1 MGSPASF
8 VADAPSTPASF
19 QADEPQA
26 RSRPSDPLDKNPK
39 TAAELPS
46 RADFEASH
54 QAAVKSWWDRAK
66 AAASTVE
73 TMGEAGGRLLMKGL
87 DLPVVNASDVAG
99 AVSGALGFGE
109 KAGRGLVSGPPQ
121 TTAGGVAT
129 GAAKVVSGMTSARNL
144 GMAALMGP
152 FGKIAPLLTRA
163 VGAGFSLSM
172 LKHVY
177 DQEPAIQDAITK
189 KDWPRAAEGIA
200 EAAGTAGLA
209 VLGAG
214 VGLRRGGEP
223 VEGPS
228 PVSRATASVEEG
240 MKALGPASFVPDEPQ
255 ATAPPAPSQ
264 TMPPSTTE
272 GAVPIH
278 APSQTMPPSTTEGA
292 VPIHA
297 PSQTMPPSTTEGAVP
312 IQQVGAATVDDA
324 TAATSPFTASNEEPK
339 GVVAAPGTFTGAR
352 TTGNEIPEGVGGQYG
367 AGFGIYQVPMSNVVG
382 REDIGGMP
390 DKMADARR
398 YADMI
403 RAGSPPPPLFGSL
416 GDGGTVQVQGA
427 RRLEALRQ
435 TGATSVPVALM
446 NDWKAPAAPPSFVN
460 DTSSGPQMSAEVQPL
475 APEQQAE
482 PEKRAVTPTLEQAR
496 VPSTPPAYGGE
507 VNVKVPGEATLYPA
521 RYAVRELADVQPSH
535 NPFTFAANHAFDYT
549 NDRDYDRPQNKAR
562 VIKNA
567 SPGTYD
573 PDYTTT
579 PSPTAEH
586 GPPVVDLSG
595 NVLGGNSRSMSQALV
610 YMHQGPDAALYKQA
624 IETKAAQFGIDPA
637 DLARFKKPILVR
649 EVGPGV
655 DAQNAITD
663 FNKAAPADL
672 APEEQAVSDG
682 RRLSPGTVT
691 ELAARL
697 GDVGEDGSLADA
709 LRGDNGADIVD
720 YLVRDGVLTAQEKGG
735 YLDDRGFLTPEI
747 KARVA
752 KALVGRLFDSPS
764 EYRATTPSM
773 RGKLERVAPQVLR
786 TETRP
791 EWAITD
797 RLREALALTEDA
809 RARRNSLDRHLKQTA
824 SAGARTYSPEAVDI
838 ARTLEESPVKAG
850 AAFRRYANDEALSR
864 EGNQTAF
871 FKPPTRMEA
880 FQDAFGGGGVVSASV
895 APELS
900 ERGGYVVGAG
910 LGTHAALARFERV
923 ELDPEEAK
931 AAHAYVTNPSG
942 VELVH
947 RILGNSPPDE
957 AGLHVGG
964 FHISAGDMWEVF
976 NRLTTARTKGE
987 IPGIAPGL
995 GQLIRA
1001 IKGAAEESRGLVG
1014 VSDFEGKSPASRQRA
1029 LDEEI
1034 GHAMQSQLNYGAG
1047 LTGHG
1052 IGARSGYLPGERDAF
1067 LSDPV
1072 ARRAFEN
1079 LASRSQFYARAP
1091 DGVKMAEV
1099 GVRLM
1104 NAGRFEELGLDWNQA
1119 RSLAARYIRALRQA
1133 YGSQTP
1139 RDIARRI
1146 NRAFGSPAKGGA
1158 TEHGALPEG
1167 ARPAGRERLAGG
1179 AGPDLS
1185 GGGPEIAHSAR
1196 DAESDTP
1203 SLFNADET
1211 ERVGE
1216 EAALDRDRLQGER
1229 LTAQFDSPLSREEQ
1243 LRKLKPGEQPQQT
1256 GFFEATPEKPQ
1267 FSLFGDEKGGISP
1280 DLLSLGA
1287 GKFITE
1293 DVIPTAKRIATDLV
1307 EAKDQAAR
1315 IVAPQTRGAMAE
1327 YTGLRLRQRMAQ
1339 FARRFDQ
1346 GEQRLRDAR
1355 RFFNRRAQ
1363 QDNYDFIDQV
1373 ERGLGRLA
1381 TRRLPPA
1388 DAALEPI
1395 AKIFARMLDQRR
1407 AEVQALGEG
1416 ALEHYYTNYF
1426 PHIFERPERAAEF
1439 MQSFFS
1445 GKRSMEGP
1453 KSFLKHRE
1461 FPTFREA
1468 LDAGLKAVSDNPVD
1482 LVLLK
1487 AREMDRYLLAH
1498 HVLRDLAEK
1507 GIAKRVTGQGDET
1520 ITGQWKLKPSW
1531 EVKSQ
1536 ADIPANFIS
1545 IRDPVGGGRWYAEQ
1559 GAADV
1564 LNNFLSVGLRAR
1576 SGAARIL
1583 LGLNNTM
1590 NQANLS
1596 LSGFHL
1602 LAETVSSM
1610 AGRAGLGF
1618 VQAMEGH
1625 PLDAALHILTS
1636 PAAPFLDLIR
1646 GSAMHREWFKPGS
1659 EGAPIAAMIDA
1670 FTKAGGRARQGAEY
1684 TNNAVASMT
1693 KAFRRGNFIGAAIR
1707 SPFAAIEA
1715 MSHPMFEWM
1724 VPRMKMG
1731 AFLDIAQYELEK
1743 LGPGA
1748 KVEDVQRSMAE
1759 AWDHVENRLGQ
1770 MTYDNLFLNRTFKDV
1785 LHLMVRSVGWNL
1797 GTLREAYTAGRAIT
1811 GAVRGAGSTLMK
1823 EGPEGWSRGSRF
1835 EQLKD
1840 NLAGVD
1846 KHGLGFVLGYALIA
1860 AAMGALYTYLHT
1872 GKGPREL
1879 RDYFFPK
1886 RADGRRVV
1894 VAPYIKDAYGWARDP
1909 AGTALNKSGPV
1920 PSTLAT
1926 MVRNKDYYDRP
1937 VRNLDDPYMKQLA
1950 QDGEFALR
1958 QMMPFTVQEQTGPQS
1973 KNSKRE
1979 SAYRAGHPERQA
1991 EHFLGVN
1998 PAPAALQPGYQA
2010 HKDVRH
2016 P

>member
-1 MGSPASF
+1 M
-8 VADAPSTPASF
+8 DA
-19 QADEPQA
+19 
-26 RSRPSDPLDKNPK
+26 
-39 TAAELPS
+39 
-46 RADFEASH
+46 
-54 QAAVKSWWDRAK
+54 
-66 AAASTVE
+66 
-73 TMGEAGGRLLMKGL
+73 
-87 DLPVVNASDVAG
+87 
-99 AVSGALGFGE
+99 
-109 KAGRGLVSGPPQ
+109 
-121 TTAGGVAT
+121 
-129 GAAKVVSGMTSARNL
+129 
-144 GMAALMGP
+144 
-152 FGKIAPLLTRA
+152 
-163 VGAGFSLSM
+163 
-172 LKHVY
+172 
-177 DQEPAIQDAITK
+177 
-189 KDWPRAAEGIA
+189 
-200 EAAGTAGLA
+200 
-209 VLGAG
+209 
-214 VGLRRGGEP
+214 
-223 VEGPS
+223 
-228 PVSRATASVEEG
+228 
-240 MKALGPASFVPDEPQ
+240 
-255 ATAPPAPSQ
+255 
-264 TMPPSTTE
+264 
-272 GAVPIH
+272 
-278 APSQTMPPSTTEGA
+278 
-292 VPIHA
+292 
-297 PSQTMPPSTTEGAVP
+297 
-312 IQQVGAATVDDA
+312 
-324 TAATSPFTASNEEPK
+324 
-339 GVVAAPGTFTGAR
+339 
-352 TTGNEIPEGVGGQYG
+352 
-367 AGFGIYQVPMSNVVG
+367 
-382 REDIGGMP
+382 
-390 DKMADARR
+390 
-398 YADMI
+398 
-403 RAGSPPPPLFGSL
+403 
-416 GDGGTVQVQGA
+416 
-427 RRLEALRQ
+427 
-435 TGATSVPVALM
+435 
-446 NDWKAPAAPPSFVN
+446 
-460 DTSSGPQMSAEVQPL
+460 
-475 APEQQAE
+475 
-482 PEKRAVTPTLEQAR
+482 
-496 VPSTPPAYGGE
+496 
-507 VNVKVPGEATLYPA
+507 
-521 RYAVRELADVQPSH
+521 
-535 NPFTFAANHAFDYT
+535 
-549 NDRDYDRPQNKAR
+549 
-562 VIKNA
+562 
-567 SPGTYD
+567 
-573 PDYTTT
+573 
-579 PSPTAEH
+579 
-586 GPPVVDLSG
+586 PVVDASG
-595 NVLGGNSRSMSQALV
+595 NVLGGNSRTMSQALM
-610 YMHQGPDAALYKQA
+610 YSYKGPDAQLYKQA
-624 IETKAAQFGIDPA
+624 IAAKAAQFGIDPA
-637 DLARFKKPILVR
+637 QLARFQKPILVR

-682 RRLSPGTVT
+682 RRLSPATVG
-691 ELAARL
+691 ELAGRL
-697 GDVGEDGSLADA
+697 NDVGEDGSLADA

-752 KALVGRLFDSPS
+752 KALVGRLFDNPA
-764 EYRATTPSM
+764 EYRAVTPSM

-797 RLREALALTEDA
+797 KLREALALTENA
-809 RARRNSLDRHLKQTA
+809 RARRNSLDRHLQQLTSQGVQK
-824 SAGARTYSPEAVDI
+824 YSPEAVDL
-838 ARTLEESPVKAG
+838 ARTLEESPVRAG

-871 FKPPTRMEA
+871 FKPPTRVEA
-880 FQDAFGGGGVVSASV
+880 FQDAFGGRGVTVQASRV
-895 APELS
+895 PQLS
-900 ERGGYVVGAG
+900 ENARAGVYVS
-910 LGTHAALARFERV
+910 HAPASFHARRV
-923 ELDPEEAK
+923 ELKPIELNSRESDLAD
-931 AAHAYVTNPSG
+931 AYAISLSG
-942 VELVH
+942 MELVG
-947 RILGNSPPDE
+947 RAAGRPPDVTGPYT
-957 AGLHVGG
+957 AGLHIGSADLMKLGKNLERIGVAKS
-964 FHISAGDMWEVF
+964 SAGE
-976 NRLTTARTKGE
+976 
-987 IPGIAPGL
+987 GL
-995 GQLIRA
+995 PQ
-1001 IKGAAEESRGLVG
+1001 G
-1014 VSDFEGKSPASRQRA
+1014 VSALMSAMRHASARGKSLVLVSDHEAFEPHHDVALSEELSHSVQSSLTGTTSAHLGEDAGLRQFFLHPLAAQAASNLAASYGREGPASNSIA
-1029 LDEEI
+1029 
-1034 GHAMQSQLNYGAG
+1034 
-1047 LTGHG
+1047 
-1052 IGARSGYLPGERDAF
+1052 
-1067 LSDPV
+1067 V
-1072 ARRAFEN
+1072 
-1079 LASRSQFYARAP
+1079 
-1091 DGVKMAEV
+1091 EV

-1104 NAGRFEELGLDWNQA
+1104 RPEGYKELGLQPQQA
-1119 RSLAARYIRALRQA
+1119 RILAAHYVRALRRA
-1133 YGSQTP
+1133 YGHAQP
-1139 RDIARRI
+1139 RDIAREVFA
-1146 NRAFGSPAKGGA
+1146 AFDRQRNVGVAAQPRTSA
-1158 TEHGALPEG
+1158 
-1167 ARPAGRERLAGG
+1167 ARTGPAGREGPAGG

-1185 GGGPEIAHSAR
+1185 EYRPPRGRGGQPALGEGTEADR
-1196 DAESDTP
+1196 ER
-1203 SLFNADET
+1203 SLFGADET

-1453 KSFLKHRE
+1453 KSFLKHRD
-1461 FPTFREA
+1461 FPTFKEA
-1468 LDAGLKAVSDNPVD
+1468 LDAGLKPVSDNPVD

-1520 ITGQWKLKPSW
+1520 ITGQWKLKPAW

-1618 VQAMEGH
+1618 VKAMEGH

-1636 PAAPFLDLIR
+1636 PAAPFLDLVR

-1759 AWDHVENRLGQ
+1759 AWDHVESRLGQ

-1823 EGPEGWSRGSRF
+1823 ERPERWSRASRF
-1835 EQLKD
+1835 EQFKD
-1840 NLAGVD
+1840 DYAGVD

-1872 GKGPREL
+1872 GKGPQEL

-1909 AGTALNKSGPV
+1909 AGTALNKIGPV

-1937 VRNLDDPYMKQLA
+1937 VRNLDDPYMQQLA